1 MSQGGNGIA
10 GWITSVVDS
19 IGAAGVGLL
28 IALENVFPPIPSEVV
43 LPFAGFSAAR
53 GELNVVL
60 AWAAATAGSVLGAY
74 VLYAIAARIGY
85 DRLHDVA
92 GRPWFLLFS
101 EDDLARGERFF
112 RDHGDKVVLLARF
125 VPLLRSVVSV
135 PAGFARMPLVRFTA
149 LTAIGSG
156 IWNAVFLY
164 AGYRLG
170 ADWARVQQWL
180 GPVGIAIAVAL
191 ALAIA
196 LLVARQLKHRT

>member
-1 MSQGGNGIA
+1 MSQGANGIA

-53 GELNVVL
+53 GELNVAL

-85 DRLHDVA
+85 DRLHDLA
-92 GRPWFLLFS
+92 GRRWFLLFS

-180 GPVGIAIAVAL
+180 GPVGIAVAVAL
-191 ALAIA
+191 ALAVA